1 MRAFSSLYTLIS
13 RNESTGEPGKIVVTQ
28 GQVEHLAASFAKAW
42 QRPPS
47 DEELAGLV
55 RDWVREEVYVRE
67 ALALGLDQDDEII
80 RRRLRQKLEFI
91 SEDVSAEPDPTDADL
106 DAYLQAH
113 LDWFRDEHRITFR
126 QVYLNPAKHGT
137 SLARDATQL
146 LAQLSHR
153 GAKADVSGL
162 GDPFLLEHQFVAVP
176 PSEVA
181 KQFGQAFA
189 AKLST
194 LLPGEWQG
202 AGGVR
207 LRSPSGVRRRTHG
220 GRQPVLAEVRDAVR
234 REWDNSRRLEA
245 NESFYQGLLKRY
257 TVTPRAAGT
266 AGGADE
272 AGKGAMKR
280 GLLILALLAGFA
292 PGLFAHEVRPAYL
305 QLRQTGPETFDVL
318 WKVPGRGQ
326 NLRLGLYVELPAG
339 CTNLTA
345 PRTWMATTLTER
357 WTVNAYGWT
366 HRRHD
371 SHRRPPAQ

>member
-1 MRAFSSLYTLIS
+1 MFNSLKAILKEPLLHFLLLGAGIFVVYTLIS

-91 SEDVSAEPDPTDADL
+91 SEDVSAHGDPTDADL
-106 DAYLQAH
+106 NAYMQAH
-113 LDWFRDEHRITFR
+113 PESYRVEPRYTFR
-126 QVYLNPAKHGT
+126 QVYLDPAKHGT

-202 AGGVR
+202 PVESSYGVH
-207 LRSPSGVRRRTHG
+207 LVFVDERTG

-245 NESFYQGLLKRY
+245 NETFYQGLLKRY
-257 TVTPRAAGT
+257 TVTLERLEPQA
-266 AGGADE
+266 E
-272 AGKGAMKR
+272 
-280 GLLILALLAGFA
+280 
-292 PGLFAHEVRPAYL
+292 
-305 QLRQTGPETFDVL
+305 QTKLV
-318 WKVPGRGQ
+318 K
-326 NLRLGLYVELPAG
+326 
-339 CTNLTA
+339 
-345 PRTWMATTLTER
+345 
-357 WTVNAYGWT
+357 
-366 HRRHD
+366 
-371 SHRRPPAQ
+371 AQ